1 MTLHI
6 SEAEVRAVLTMP
18 MAVEAVE
25 VISRKQ
31 ATGEVVVHPRRRFEL
46 PGGGFFHYMAA
57 ADFSLGFVAMKQ
69 YTFMRGKLR
78 FLVPIYEMST
88 GDLLAL
94 IEADYM
100 GQLRTGAAS
109 GVATKYLAR
118 KDASVA
124 AIIGTGGQAK
134 TQLEAVCSGS
144 KAGIR
149 VRLWARCGEAPEVLG
164 RDVQTAWA
172 FQYIF
177 AHRRRRQCTVRT
189 SSPQPQPPRSRL
201 YLAPICHLGP
211 TSMPLEPTTRNKR
224 ELDDEAVA
232 SADIIVVDSVEQSRQ
247 EAGDL
252 IIAFHGDE
260 SCWTGVKKL
269 SEIVAGKAS
278 GRTSDTEVTLFKSNG
293 IASWDLAVAIKV
305 YALAREKGLGRELP
319 LGVTSRKARKQ
330 SNCFFH
336 RACGARH
343 HAAGTSR
350 HPADRSVSNRR
361 RHPRSAWFD
370 RPPSCTLHSVRDGR
384 SSSCF
389 TDRTSSPSI

>member
-6 SEAEVRAVLTMP
+6 SEAEVRVVLTMP
-18 MAVEAVE
+18 LAVGAVEE
-25 VISRKQ
+25 ISRKQ

-57 ADFSLGFVAMKQ
+57 ADFSAGFVAMKQ
-69 YTFMRGKLR
+69 YTFVRGKLR
-78 FLVPIYEMST
+78 FLVPLYEMAT

-118 KDASVA
+118 KNARVA

-134 TQLEAVCSGS
+134 TQLEAI
-144 KAGIR
+144 AA
-149 VRLWARCGEAPEVLG
+149 VRKLESARAYG
-164 RDVQTAWA
+164 RDVAKREKFCKEMSERLGIPVHPCASAAEAVRSADIVCTATTA
-172 FQYIF
+172 AQPVVSGADLSPG
-177 AHRRRRQCTVRT
+177 AHIN
-189 SSPQPQPPRSRL
+189 
-201 YLAPICHLGP
+201 AIGANHAH
-211 TSMPLEPTTRNKR
+211 KR

-260 SCWTGVKKL
+260 ICWTGVKKL
-269 SEIVAGKAS
+269 SEIVAGKTS

-293 IASWDLAVAIKV
+293 IASWDLAVAMKV
-305 YALAREKGLGRELP
+305 YTMAREKKLGRELP
-319 LGVTSRKARKQ
+319 LWS
-330 SNCFFH
+330 
-336 RACGARH
+336 
-343 HAAGTSR
+343 
-350 HPADRSVSNRR
+350 
-361 RHPRSAWFD
+361 
-370 RPPSCTLHSVRDGR
+370 DGGKG
-384 SSSCF
+384 
-389 TDRTSSPSI
+389 